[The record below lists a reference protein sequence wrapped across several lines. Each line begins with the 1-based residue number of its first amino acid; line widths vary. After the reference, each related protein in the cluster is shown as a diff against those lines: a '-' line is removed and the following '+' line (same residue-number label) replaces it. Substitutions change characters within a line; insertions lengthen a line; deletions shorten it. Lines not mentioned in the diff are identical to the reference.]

1 MIICLDCGK
10 TFEIEEAQTEQHA
23 VGEIGMQTA
32 YEEFKTC
39 PHCDSLFIEEAT
51 QCKACGEWK
60 ADCDMIEG
68 VCEKCLRD
76 SINLKNV
83 MAVCK
88 QLARDNEE
96 LNKFVLY
103 AWGIKFINDLL
114 EYSFEDGIED
124 SEVIVQELIEKDREV
139 EISQYMLT
147 KWVMNKDNRDI
158 REKLAELIE
167 EGRI

>member
-10 TFEIEEAQTEQHA
+10 TFEIEEAQTDSHA

-39 PHCDSLFIEEAT
+39 PHCDSLYIEEAT

-76 SINLKNV
+76 SINFKNV
-83 MAVCK
+83 MKVCK
-88 QLARDNEE
+88 YMARDDEE
-96 LNKFVLY
+96 VNKL
-103 AWGIKFINDLL
+103 ALHILGLDFIN
-114 EYSFEDGIED
+114 GMIENFV
-124 SEVIVQELIEKDREV
+124 EMNRKDKL
-139 EISQYMLT
+139 SQYMLT

-158 REKLAELIE
+158 REKMADMIKESGI
-167 EGRI
+167 